1 MSLTAL
7 RAYRRIVKI
16 TTIMN
21 NPKNKKHMKRNFM
34 FIAVMLLSGAMAM
47 AQTAN
52 VKKANNAL
60 LTDPVNYDEA
70 RSYIEQAKQD
80 PSTATDAKTWYVA
93 GRIGYSL
100 ANKEWNKRYINQ
112 NPDAD
117 LLYTG
122 LKEMFENYLKAD
134 SFDGK
139 ELDKKGNPKYTQRK
153 GIKGDLKE
161 MQNCFIDAGAAKFDQ
176 RDYEKAYEMFTDYV
190 AVADLPIFDEKE
202 RAKVK
207 IDSTYNQI
215 KYYAAISALRA
226 EKSDEALKLLDEI
239 TKTDYA
245 DKQAVYELMSNVYQS
260 QGDTAKYVQSLKDGL
275 EAYPKSEFFI
285 GSLVN
290 HYVTTRNYKEALD
303 YVDGVIAKQPDNME
317 YVNLKAELLIQL
329 GKYDEARA
337 AINDMLDKDRSAVN
351 LYLMGKSY
359 AIEGGNIQDAA
370 SDPSLSNAA
379 YDREIAKAKKIYAE
393 ALKYFEEAKPKM
405 DKSDSRYTAMLQVMK
420 TMYIQTKGST
430 SAEFKAI
437 DAELKSI
444 Q

>member
-93 GRIGYSL
+93 GRIGYTL

-112 NPDAD
+112 TPDAD

-122 LKEMFENYLKAD
+122 MKEMLENYLKAD

-139 ELDKKGNPKYTQRK
+139 ELDK
-153 GIKGDLKE
+153 

-176 RDYEKAYEMFTDYV
+176 RDYEKAYEMFYDYTV
-190 AVADLPIFDEKE
+190 VADLPIFDDKE
-202 RAKVK
+202 RSKVK
-207 IDSTYNQI
+207 IDSTYNQM
-215 KYYAAISALRA
+215 KYYAAISALRVDKA
-226 EKSDEALKLLDEI
+226 DEALKLLNEI
-239 TKTDYA
+239 LGTDYA
-245 DKQAVYELMSNVYQS
+245 DKQAVYELLSNVYQS
-260 QGDTAKYVQSLKDGL
+260 KGDTVKYVQSLKDGL

-317 YVNLKAELLIQL
+317 YVNLKVELLIQL
-329 GKYDEARA
+329 GQFDAARA
-337 AINDMLDKDRSAVN
+337 AIDEMLAKDRSAVN
-351 LYLMGKSY
+351 LYLMGKCY

-370 SDPSLSNAA
+370 SDPSLSNAE
-379 YDREIAKAKKIYAE
+379 YDREIAKAKKLYVE

-405 DKSDSRYTAMLQVMK
+405 DKSDSRYSAMLQVMK